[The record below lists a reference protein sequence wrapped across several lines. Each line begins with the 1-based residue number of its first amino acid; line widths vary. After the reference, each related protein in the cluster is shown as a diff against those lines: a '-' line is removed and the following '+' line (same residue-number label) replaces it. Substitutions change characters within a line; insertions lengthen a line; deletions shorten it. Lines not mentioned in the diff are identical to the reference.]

1 MADRLDVGRIPYRHN
16 GGRRMSTDDIR
27 PPDTR
32 AARLRELRALAA
44 AGATPQ
50 ELAIHLAASGY
61 DPERAAILVEQLA
74 GDHDADDAPEKDDAV
89 SLDRPAADSV
99 TRDEAGGSTLRVW
112 APFERAR
119 FSPEA
124 WGQLLHL
131 RADGMSD
138 AEFEHLVDR
147 ALLQLDGRVGPSELR
162 ALLGDAVDM
171 AVPPTVH

>member
-1 MADRLDVGRIPYRHN
+1 
-16 GGRRMSTDDIR
+16 MSTDDSR

-61 DPERAAILVEQLA
+61 DPERAAVLVEQLA
-74 GDHDADDAPEKDDAV
+74 GDHEADNAPDSAGAP
-89 SLDRPAADSV
+89 SFDRPAADSV
-99 TRDEAGGSTLRVW
+99 VMEESDVPALRVW

-131 RADGMSD
+131 RTDGMGD

-147 ALLQLDGRVGPSELR
+147 ALLQLDGRVGTSELR
-162 ALLGDAVDM
+162 ALLGDAVDT
-171 AVPPTVH
+171 AAPPTVH